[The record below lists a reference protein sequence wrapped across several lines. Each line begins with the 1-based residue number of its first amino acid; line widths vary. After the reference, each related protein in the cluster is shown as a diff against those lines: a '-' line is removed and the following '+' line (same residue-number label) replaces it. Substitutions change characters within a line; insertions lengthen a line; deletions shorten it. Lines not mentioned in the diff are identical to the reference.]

1 MGYTNYWTQYRD
13 FTETEWLMIKDQYDY
28 LRDVG
33 EHIIFVDES
42 HHHAEIAFNGI
53 KDQECETFILEQK
66 PFTDS
71 YQRELGNKF
80 NFCKTRQKPYDLVVW
95 QLLTWINNKFG
106 DSVMIVSRDRNDMTK
121 LDVIDDPI
129 AHIYESS
136 ISSPSSK

>member
-42 HHHAEIAFNGI
+42 HHHGEIAFNGI
-53 KDQECETFILEQK
+53 EGQECETFILEQA

-71 YQRELGNKF
+71 YQRELGNKY